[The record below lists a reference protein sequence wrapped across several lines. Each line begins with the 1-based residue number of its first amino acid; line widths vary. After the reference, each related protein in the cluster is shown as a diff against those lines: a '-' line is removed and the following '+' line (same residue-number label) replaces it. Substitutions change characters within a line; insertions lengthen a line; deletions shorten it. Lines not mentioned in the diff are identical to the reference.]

1 MQKYVIVQFLED
13 TPVGDEFDMSEWP
26 LHVTL
31 VANFAVNLPQN
42 KVIEHFNH
50 IVAQQCV
57 CESKAAEDDYFGPEK
72 QVHVTVLEPTKQL
85 MDIHLNLIAYIKKLD
100 AVFDEPKYLESGYR
114 AHATIQ
120 KIQTLQLGDKVR
132 IEELSLIDMFPGQ
145 NIKKR
150 KVLSKLK
157 LIA

>member
-13 TPVGDEFDMSEWP
+13 VPVGVEFNMSDWP

-31 VANFAVNLPQN
+31 VANFAVDLPQD
-42 KVIEHFNH
+42 KVIEHFEH
-50 IVAQQCV
+50 TVSLQHTCV
-57 CESKAAEDDYFGPEK
+57 SMTTEYDYFGPEK
-72 QVHVTVLEPTKQL
+72 QVHVAVLEPTKLL
-85 MDIHLNLIAYIKKLD
+85 MDMHLNLVEYLKTLD

-120 KIQTLQLGDKVR
+120 KTQKLQLGVKVV
-132 IEELSLIDMFPGQ
+132 INELSLVDMFPDQ

-150 KVLSKLK
+150 KVLIKMK
-157 LIA
+157 LIT

>member
-13 TPVGDEFDMSEWP
+13 VPVGVEFNMSYWP

-42 KVIEHFNH
+42 KIIEHFNH
-50 IVAQQCV
+50 IVAQQKV
-57 CESKAAEDDYFGPEK
+57 CESIAAEDDYFGPEK
-72 QVHVTVLEPTKQL
+72 QVHVMVLEPTNQL
-85 MDIHLNLIAYIKKLD
+85 MDMHLNLVEYLKNLD

-120 KIQTLQLGDKVR
+120 KTQKLQLGDKVT
-132 IEELSLIDMFPGQ
+132 INELSLVDMFPDQ
-145 NIKKR
+145 NIKNR
-150 KVLSKLK
+150 KVLSNAR